1 MFRQGPV
8 TARRCLYTLCPM
20 SAPGDMIGG
29 RFTLLGPLGS
39 GGMGTVWRA
48 RDEVLQR
55 EVALKEVR
63 PPDPALTGP
72 GAAATLRER
81 VLREARALARLSHPH
96 VVTIHQIVDAGPDTH
111 PWIVMELVPGESLAD
126 RLQRGPLLPQEA
138 AALGRQ
144 ILAALRSAHAA
155 GIHHRDVK
163 PANILLRTDPGVP
176 GPPSA
181 VLTDFG
187 IAALQGSTALTATGD
202 LIGSPEYIAP
212 ERVRGRDDHPASD
225 LWSLGLV
232 LYVAVEGHSP
242 LRRATTLAT
251 LAAVLDEPVP
261 PPVRSGPLAAVLGAL
276 LVRDPEARPDAAT
289 LDRLLTEAASG
300 SAPSWAEPTVSGPR
314 PVPATPVAP
323 PPPAPPTPPPGAPA
337 PGTQAPAPYR
347 PPLPTPTTA
356 VTRPRRRTG
365 ALVAGAA
372 ALVAVAVTATVLV
385 LNPWKSDDQAAPS
398 PSPSPTATQAPDGEK
413 DPKPSPD
420 AGRSTGTDPVDDDK
434 DDKNGNGEED
444 QEDQDKEDDRSGQ
457 DDPPAPSAT
466 PQPPSGGS
474 WIAQLFSEPVS
485 TGTATR
491 DRRLAAVRAE
501 VPEARYLRSD
511 GYASL
516 RPGYWVFYAPGPF
529 DDGRAA
535 LRFCAEKGRTSGN
548 ECVGRYLSDDG
559 ADADAICHPPAAS
572 PKGRCSRS

>member
-1 MFRQGPV
+1 
-8 TARRCLYTLCPM
+8 M
-20 SAPGDMIGG
+20 SAPGEMIGG
-29 RFTLLGPLGS
+29 RFTLLAPLGS

-48 RDEVLQR
+48 RDEVLHR

-63 PPDPALTGP
+63 PPDPAMTGP
-72 GAAATLRER
+72 EAAATLRER

-96 VVTIHQIVDAGPDTH
+96 VVTIHQIVDAGAGTH

-138 AALGRQ
+138 ATLGRQ
-144 ILAALRSAHAA
+144 LLAALRSAHAA

-187 IAALQGSTALTATGD
+187 IAALQGSTTLTATGD

-314 PVPATPVAP
+314 PVPAAPGTP
-323 PPPAPPTPPPGAPA
+323 PPPGPPTPPPGAPTA
-337 PGTQAPAPYR
+337 STPAPAPYR

-356 VTRPRRRTG
+356 VARPHRRTG

-385 LNPWKSDDQAAPS
+385 LNPWKSDNHAAPS
-398 PSPSPTATQAPDGEK
+398 PSPSPTATRSPDGEK

-420 AGRSTGTDPVDDDK
+420 TGSTGTDPVDE
-434 DDKNGNGEED
+434 DKNGDGEED
-444 QEDQDKEDDRSGQ
+444 QEKEDDRPGQ
-457 DDPPAPSAT
+457 DDSPSPSAT

-511 GYASL
+511 DYASL
-516 RPGYWVFYAPGPF
+516 RPGYWVFYVPGPF

-572 PKGRCSRS
+572 PKGRCTRS

>member
-1 MFRQGPV
+1 MFRQGAV
-8 TARRCLYTLCPM
+8 TARRRLYTLGPM
-20 SAPGDMIGG
+20 SAPGEMIGG
-29 RFTLLGPLGS
+29 RFTLLAPLGS

-48 RDEVLQR
+48 RDQVLHR

-63 PPDPALTGP
+63 PPDPAMTGP
-72 GAAATLRER
+72 EAAATLRER

-96 VVTIHQIVDAGPDTH
+96 VVTIHQIVDAGAGTH

-144 ILAALRSAHAA
+144 LLAALRSAHAA

-314 PVPATPVAP
+314 PVPA
-323 PPPAPPTPPPGAPA
+323 
-337 PGTQAPAPYR
+337 
-347 PPLPTPTTA
+347 
-356 VTRPRRRTG
+356 RPR
-365 ALVAGAA
+365 
-372 ALVAVAVTATVLV
+372 
-385 LNPWKSDDQAAPS
+385 
-398 PSPSPTATQAPDGEK
+398 
-413 DPKPSPD
+413 
-420 AGRSTGTDPVDDDK
+420 
-434 DDKNGNGEED
+434 
-444 QEDQDKEDDRSGQ
+444 
-457 DDPPAPSAT
+457 
-466 PQPPSGGS
+466 
-474 WIAQLFSEPVS
+474 
-485 TGTATR
+485 
-491 DRRLAAVRAE
+491 
-501 VPEARYLRSD
+501 
-511 GYASL
+511 
-516 RPGYWVFYAPGPF
+516 
-529 DDGRAA
+529 
-535 LRFCAEKGRTSGN
+535 
-548 ECVGRYLSDDG
+548 
-559 ADADAICHPPAAS
+559 
-572 PKGRCSRS
+572 

>member
-1 MFRQGPV
+1 
-8 TARRCLYTLCPM
+8 M

-242 LRRATTLAT
+242 LRRATMLAT

-398 PSPSPTATQAPDGEK
+398 PSPSPTAPQAPDGEK

-511 GYASL
+511 DYASL

>member
-1 MFRQGPV
+1 MFRQGAV

-48 RDEVLQR
+48 RDEVLHR

-72 GAAATLRER
+72 EAAATLRER

-96 VVTIHQIVDAGPDTH
+96 VVTIHQIVDAGAGTH

-323 PPPAPPTPPPGAPA
+323 PPPAPPTPPPGTP
-337 PGTQAPAPYR
+337 APAPYR

-398 PSPSPTATQAPDGEK
+398 PSPSPTATQGPDGEK

-434 DDKNGNGEED
+434 NGNGEED
-444 QEDQDKEDDRSGQ
+444 KEDQDKEDDRSGQ

-511 GYASL
+511 DYAAL

-572 PKGRCSRS
+572 PKGRCTRS